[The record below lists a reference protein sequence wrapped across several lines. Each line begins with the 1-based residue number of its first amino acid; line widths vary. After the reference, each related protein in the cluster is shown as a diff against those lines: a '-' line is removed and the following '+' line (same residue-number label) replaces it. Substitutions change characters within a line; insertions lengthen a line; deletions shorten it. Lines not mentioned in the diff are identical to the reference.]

1 MLSDLET
8 YRAAPL
14 GRTCASE
21 HLLVWFPSATLRV
34 VCAWGAPTE
43 ADIALLIEAMRAEL
57 QDLVPPHHSLVDVR
71 DVRAVDGPAY
81 ERLFEFIRSEAAA
94 WDRVT
99 LSSRLVHSGGLVAG
113 LLAGYKAVAGLAVRT
128 STHASLVDALDGLG
142 PSASELEAGLR
153 ARRDAAA
160 LETRVLRAF
169 RAWLEA
175 HLVDADAETCAQ
187 TIGLSLRSLQRHLAE
202 AGTTLASQT
211 RRPAAS
217 WRFSASRT
225 ARVYT
230 RTHTRELRPRPAS
243 RGSSS
248 QAPMARARAS
258 SGRTRRA
265 MRRWP
270 TS

>member
-1 MLSDLET
+1 
-8 YRAAPL
+8 
-14 GRTCASE
+14 
-21 HLLVWFPSATLRV
+21 
-34 VCAWGAPTE
+34 
-43 ADIALLIEAMRAEL
+43 
-57 QDLVPPHHSLVDVR
+57 
-71 DVRAVDGPAY
+71 
-81 ERLFEFIRSEAAA
+81 
-94 WDRVT
+94 
-99 LSSRLVHSGGLVAG
+99 
-113 LLAGYKAVAGLAVRT
+113 
-128 STHASLVDALDGLG
+128 VDALDGLG

-230 RTHTRELRPRPAS
+230 RTHTRWSP

>member
-1 MLSDLET
+1 VLSDLET

-202 AGTTLASQT
+202 AGTTFRA
-211 RRPAAS
+211 
-217 WRFSASRT
+217 
-225 ARVYT
+225 
-230 RTHTRELRPRPAS
+230 EL
-243 RGSSS
+243 
-248 QAPMARARAS
+248 ARARVNRAKALLVGTDLKILAVAS
-258 SGRTRRA
+258 EVGYPRVQSLAEAFRQATGLGPAQWRERARRA
-265 MRRWP
+265 
-270 TS
+270 